1 MQNFSRNVYF
11 FLFSTNFNTFNHQ
24 KYTKIIAT
32 MSYNYWD
39 NFNQLKLRFQ
49 QNILETN
56 FLSSNKLKYVLT
68 SKNDKDP
75 LGVKSK

>member
-1 MQNFSRNVYF
+1 
-11 FLFSTNFNTFNHQ
+11 
-24 KYTKIIAT
+24 